1 MISITLE
8 KHTKYYKYTMGNHQ
22 LGFGVQGEFS
32 QEVKFELFP
41 KVMTREKQGI
51 LNRKIKSG
59 TKYKTV

>member
-1 MISITLE
+1 
-8 KHTKYYKYTMGNHQ
+8 MGNHQ